1 MYQIDLNCDMG
12 ESFGAYIIGMDEK
25 VIPYISSANIA
36 CGYHASDPVVMEKTI
51 SLAKEQGVA
60 IGAHPGFPD
69 MMGFGRRNMNVTP
82 AEAKA
87 YVQYQLGALDALCRA
102 QGMTLQH
109 VKPHG
114 ALYNMAGKDYSLA
127 YAICEGVKEVNQD
140 LIMLV
145 LSGSQMQK
153 AAQDLSLK
161 VAKEVFADRAYE
173 EDGSLVDRKKE
184 GAMIL
189 DEEIAIARI
198 IRIIKEKKV
207 EAISG
212 KIISMEADSVC
223 VHGDGEKAHLFVQ
236 KLQSAFLKEDIQIR
250 NLRR

>member
-1 MYQIDLNCDMG
+1 MYEIDLNCDMG
-12 ESFGAYIIGMDEK
+12 ESFGAYTIGMDDK
-25 VIPYISSANIA
+25 VISYISSANIA

-51 SLAKEQGVA
+51 ALAKKQGVA
-60 IGAHPGFPD
+60 VGAHPGFPD
-69 MMGFGRRNMNVTP
+69 LMGFGRRNMNVTP

-87 YVQYQLGALDALCRA
+87 YVQYQLGALDAMCKA

-127 YAICEGVKEVNQD
+127 YAICEGVKEINKD

-184 GAMIL
+184 GAMIK
-189 DEEIAIARI
+189 DEEIAIARMI
-198 IRIIKEKKV
+198 HLIKEKKV

-212 KIISMEADSVC
+212 KTISMEADSVC
-223 VHGDGEKAHLFVQ
+223 VHGDGEKALLFVQ
-236 KLQSAFLKEDIQIR
+236 KLREAFLKEDIQVK

>member
-1 MYQIDLNCDMG
+1 MYEIDLNCDMG
-12 ESFGAYIIGMDEK
+12 ESFGAYIMGMDDK

-51 SLAKEQGVA
+51 ALAKKYEVA

-69 MMGFGRRNMNVTP
+69 LMGFGRRNMNVTP

-127 YAICEGVKEVNQD
+127 YAICEGVKEVNKD

-189 DEEIAIARI
+189 DEEIAIARM
-198 IRIIKEKKV
+198 IRLIKEKKV
-207 EAISG
+207 DAISG
-212 KIISMEADSVC
+212 KTITMEADSVC
-223 VHGDGEKAHLFVQ
+223 VHGDGEKALLFVQ
-236 KLQSAFLKEDIQIR
+236 KLREAFLKEEIQVK